1 MYVNIRRLLT
11 NCAGAEAGPLD
22 TYTPRAPD
30 PSTRRSRRSSSLVYV
45 EADPSAGKQDM
56 HDAHHRTS
64 SRRRRRLDPDHQV
77 EVIEDAAPVDDYDMY
92 DANGM
97 RIRVREI

>member
-1 MYVNIRRLLT
+1 MSVNIHRLLT
-11 NCAGAEAGPLD
+11 NHTGAEAGPLD
-22 TYTPRAPD
+22 TYTPQAPD
-30 PSTRRSRRSSSLVYV
+30 PPTRRSRRSSSLVYV

-56 HDAHHRTS
+56 HDAPPRTS
-64 SRRRRRLDPDHQV
+64 SRRRRRLDPDHEV
-77 EVIEDAAPVDDYDMY
+77 EVTEDVAPVDDYDMY